1 MTVPAISKAQIMD
14 TLTKIRSISEKPQLD
29 NLNIKKTQSGFGEI
43 MGAAK
48 SALSTINQTQ
58 NAAES
63 LKESYLKGDIKVS
76 LPQVLISAIHS
87 KVAFE
92 GLLVV
97 RNKLIDAYKEIMS
110 MPI

>member
-1 MTVPAISKAQIMD
+1 MAVPAISRAQIMD
-14 TLTKIRSISEKPQLD
+14 TLAKIRSTSEKPQLA
-29 NLNIKKTQSGFGEI
+29 NLNINKTSGFHEI

-48 SALSTINQTQ
+48 SALSSINQTQ
-58 NAAES
+58 NTSES
-63 LKESYLKGDIKVS
+63 LKASYLKGDTNVS

>member
-1 MTVPAISKAQIMD
+1 MAVPAISKAEIMN
-14 TLTKIRSISEKPQLD
+14 TLTKIRSVSEKSLT
-29 NLNIKKTQSGFGEI
+29 NNFNISKTSGFNEI
-43 MGAAK
+43 MGIAK
-48 SALSTINQTQ
+48 SALSLINQTHTT
-58 NAAES
+58 AES
-63 LKESYLKGDIKVS
+63 LKTSYLKGAADVS
-76 LPQVLISAIHS
+76 LPQVLVSSIHS